1 MYKISIL
8 NQGNYFLYI
17 GIFIFLSTF
26 FAELLIFDSTLSD
39 NSFFAFLLSSWLIIF
54 NRIDDKFYFER
65 EWLLLLFI
73 FLFCTFTVSQG
84 VYRFILSTN
93 TFSLSFIGND
103 LIVNIFLAK
112 PTSAFLQF
120 LGYNVF
126 SNGITLSY
134 EDLNAE
140 RMSSVSVATGC
151 SGIYSVLIF
160 ICLYSSYMLMLPVN
174 KKDLFLLLGIG
185 IILSYVANIFR
196 MSLIIVVGHYYGYE
210 ALEFTHANLGWIFF
224 TFLDFYFLE
233 VVRIFI
239 SN

>member
-1 MYKISIL
+1 M
-8 NQGNYFLYI
+8 
-17 GIFIFLSTF
+17 STF

-73 FLFCTFTVSQG
+73 FLFFTFTVSQG

-185 IILSYVANIFR
+185 IMLSYVANIFR

-210 ALEFTHANLGWIFF
+210 ALEFTHANLGWIFSL
-224 TFLDFYFLE
+224 LDFYFLKLLE
-233 VVRIFI
+233 YLFPTDVERI